1 MRTGSVFPV
10 MAVLTLSGA
19 AALSAPACGGNTAPH
34 TTGGGDSGNG
44 DDGMQMVMEGGV
56 TDDGGSD
63 AAPGAPI
70 TAPNETWTWV
80 PFDDARCMNDTPTGL
95 GVNITNKSDKLA
107 IFLMGGG
114 ACWDSLTVALGT
126 CANLSGYGDAN
137 FMSDIGKYGTAGM
150 FDRSDPDNPF
160 KDYSFVFAPYCSGDV
175 FSGSNPKAADGEKH
189 VGYDNV
195 TAYLKR
201 IVPTFPHPSILAL
214 TGSSAGGLGV
224 MMNMP
229 QVAQAFGPSV
239 NMVALDDAAVVMG
252 PTYLTPSLQT
262 ATDAAWQ
269 FSQHFP
275 ADCPMLK
282 VGALHEVYG
291 CLAQKYPKVRIGIY
305 GTQGDSTMRGFYGYG
320 LNPPGQMSVAMYTAG
335 LNDVSMNL
343 ISPFSQMHNYWAPGT
358 THTFLGQSPLGQTV
372 VKGVKIT
379 DWIRGLIDGTSAFAD
394 VSP

>member
-1 MRTGSVFPV
+1 

-229 QVAQAFGPSV
+229 QVSSWGR
-239 NMVALDDAAVVMG
+239 
-252 PTYLTPSLQT
+252 PTSRRACRRRPTRRGSSASTSRPTARRSRWARCTRSTGAWRRSTRRFASASTARRATARCGAST
-262 ATDAAWQ
+262 ATA
-269 FSQHFP
+269 
-275 ADCPMLK
+275 
-282 VGALHEVYG
+282 
-291 CLAQKYPKVRIGIY
+291 
-305 GTQGDSTMRGFYGYG
+305 STRRGRCRWRCTRRA
-320 LNPPGQMSVAMYTAG
+320 ST
-335 LNDVSMNL
+335 
-343 ISPFSQMHNYWAPGT
+343 
-358 THTFLGQSPLGQTV
+358 
-372 VKGVKIT
+372 
-379 DWIRGLIDGTSAFAD
+379 TSA
-394 VSP
+394 